1 MDGGGRAASGTA
13 AESNA
18 GRYGLLPSRGIRT
31 SVCIRANCRDVQMS
45 TIFSFLLSMA
55 SVHPCTARKACD
67 RHDCMD
73 AGGRVTHGTV
83 TEGWRK
89 VVQCRPLRAPALTRH
104 SHVRVHQSKLPRRT
118 NVGHLQLPAFDGIRT
133 SMYSTEGSDRQGWRK
148 VEQCRSN
155 CRDAG
160 SGLPL
165 GTPVFS

>member
-104 SHVRVHQSKLPRRT
+104 SHVRVHQSKLP
-118 NVGHLQLPAFDGIRT
+118 G
-133 SMYSTEGSDRQGWRK
+133 
-148 VEQCRSN
+148 CRE
-155 CRDAG
+155 RP
-160 SGLPL
+160 PL
-165 GTPVFS
+165 GDAMSKPKGFHDPFGFDRFQKAVDPMSPSNLLD